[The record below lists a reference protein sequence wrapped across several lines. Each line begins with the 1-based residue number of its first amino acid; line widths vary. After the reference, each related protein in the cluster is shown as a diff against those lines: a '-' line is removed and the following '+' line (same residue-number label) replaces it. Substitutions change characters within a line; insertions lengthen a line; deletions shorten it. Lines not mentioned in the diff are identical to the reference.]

1 MTVMSSRAAEAAV
14 DPIRWPDV
22 AAEPAAPVRAA
33 VAGALFRHA
42 VAGLPVRVRY
52 PDGTTTGPAGQI
64 RNGQIQNGQIQ
75 NGQIQNVPTMTVR
88 RPAALLSR
96 LGTAGLIGFGEAY
109 QAGDWDSD
117 DLVGLLTVLAGS
129 MGTLIPPSLQWIRR
143 FHGARAPRL
152 ERNTPDGARR
162 NIHRH
167 YDLSNDLFA
176 LFLDESMSY
185 SSALFAKP
193 DDDLTTAQHRKIDRL
208 LDGTG
213 TGAGTRLLEIGTGW
227 GELAIRAAQRGA
239 RVVSV
244 TLSAEQR
251 DLALR
256 RAAAAGV
263 ADRIDVQLCDY
274 REIDPVPGGFD
285 AIVSVEMV
293 EAVGIDYWPAYAGT
307 LSRHL
312 AADGRIGLQMITM
325 ADHRMRATRN
335 TYTWIHKY
343 VFPGGLLPS
352 VPAMEAVLARA
363 GLSVRDRLDFG
374 PDYAET
380 LRRWRAA
387 FTGRSAEVAA
397 LGFDATFARTWN
409 FYLAYC
415 EAGFAARYLDVCQL
429 ILGRTR

>member
-1 MTVMSSRAAEAAV
+1 MTVTTNPTTGLDRRPA
-14 DPIRWPDV
+14 V
-22 AAEPAAPVRAA
+22 AAPLRAA
-33 VAGALFRHA
+33 VAGVVFRRA
-42 VAGLPVRVRY
+42 MASCAVRVRY
-52 PDGTTTGPAGQI
+52 PDGRTTGTTGPI
-64 RNGQIQNGQIQ
+64 LD
-75 NGQIQNVPTMTVR
+75 VR
-88 RPAALLSR
+88 RPDALLAR
-96 LGTAGLIGFGEAY
+96 VGAAGLIGFGEAY

-129 MGTLIPPSLQWIRR
+129 MGTLVRPWLQWMRR
-143 FHGARAPRL
+143 FHGAREPRA
-152 ERNTPDGARR
+152 ERNTPDGSRR

-185 SSALFAKP
+185 SSALFDRP
-193 DDDLTTAQHRKIDRL
+193 GDDFTAAQHRKIDRL

-213 TGAGTRLLEIGTGW
+213 AGPGSRVLEIGTGW
-227 GELAIRAAQRGA
+227 GELAIRAARRGA

-251 DLALR
+251 ELALR

-263 ADRIDVQLCDY
+263 GDRVEVRLCDY
-274 REIDPVPGGFD
+274 REIEPAPGGFD

-293 EAVGIDYWPAYAGT
+293 EAVGIDYWPTFAAT
-307 LSRHL
+307 LSQHS
-312 AADGRIGLQMITM
+312 APDGRIGLQMITM
-325 ADHRMRATRN
+325 AHDRMLATRN

-343 VFPGGLLPS
+343 VFPGGLIPS
-352 VPAMEAVLARA
+352 VPAMTDVLGRA
-363 GLSVRDRLDFG
+363 GLTVLDRLDFG
-374 PDYAET
+374 LDYAET

-387 FTGRSAEVAA
+387 FTERERSGAVAA

-429 ILGRTR
+429 IVRRSG